1 MMSRWVERP
10 PILWTRLERKRKC
23 SNKKKR
29 TWTATTTTTKR
40 IPISFLRGENPGWDE
55 ATNVLLVFFF
65 TGRGSRIS
73 RLDPFL
79 EPWKSRFP
87 WMHPKQNE
95 LSKTPV
101 GTRIEFYCA
110 SLHVGHQ
117 FWNLMEI
124 LVTPNFWIPAR
135 FITTR
140 YNSVKST
147 RNLWDSFVSRY
158 YQVLPGF
165 TGFFYK
171 DLSGFDRVLP
181 SFTEFRFITIITFIK
196 TRYNSV
202 KSKRNLWDF
211 TFWTFYRV
219 LPGFYQISN
228 L

>member
-1 MMSRWVERP
+1 MQQQKKKNMNGNNNN
-10 PILWTRLERKRKC
+10 
-23 SNKKKR
+23 NKKNSDFVFKGGKPR
-29 TWTATTTTTKR
+29 
-40 IPISFLRGENPGWDE
+40 LGRGDE
-55 ATNVLLVFFF
+55 CFTGFFFF

-158 YQVLPGF
+158 YRVLPGF
-165 TGFFYK
+165 TVFFYK